1 LKKKLEDR
9 IRELEEML
17 EALVIAVPKEEA
29 AYHFYLNLANSTR
42 QEGTRKMFIKLADQ
56 EIDHKSTLEKFAE
69 DVQRELTELKA
80 EKAKA

>member
-1 LKKKLEDR
+1 MRKKIDDR

-29 AYHFYLNLANSTR
+29 AYHFYLNLANSTK
-42 QEGTRKMFIKLADQ
+42 QEGTRRMFIKLADQ